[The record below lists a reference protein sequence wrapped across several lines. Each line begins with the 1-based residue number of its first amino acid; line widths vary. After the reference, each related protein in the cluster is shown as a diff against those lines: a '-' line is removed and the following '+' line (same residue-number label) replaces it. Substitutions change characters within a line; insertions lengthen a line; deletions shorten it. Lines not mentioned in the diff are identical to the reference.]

1 MRGLLFNT
9 EEGGRGGYFKWEL
22 YLDKSLESLYIQFA
36 MYLPFRRI
44 DKYQG
49 RRGRWE
55 TEGRKKEGKG
65 EGKGAKR
72 KERGEIEERRQDKE
86 FVEKR

>member
-9 EEGGRGGYFKWEL
+9 EGGGGYFKWEL

-55 TEGRKKEGKG
+55 TEGRKKERKKG
-65 EGKGAKR
+65 RRGR
-72 KERGEIEERRQDKE
+72 KRGENEERRPGKE
-86 FVEKR
+86 LVEKR